1 MLNHVVE
8 YQGTSLDTTYGALAH
23 PVRRTMVERLRA
35 GDARVT
41 ELANGLTISLAAAS
55 KHIRVLEAAG
65 LVVRTIK
72 GRDHHLALRD
82 EPLEAASSWIQT
94 NRAFWQERLDALD
107 ALLETREPQ

>member
-1 MLNHVVE
+1 MVE
-8 YQGTSLDTTYGALAH
+8 YQVAGLDAIYAALAH

-41 ELANGLTISLAAAS
+41 ELAAGLTISLAAAS
-55 KHIRVLEAAG
+55 KHIRVLETAG

-72 GRDHHLALRD
+72 GRDHHLALRV

-94 NRAFWQERLDALD
+94 NRAFWQDRLDALD
-107 ALLETREPQ
+107 ELLGTRDPQ